1 MNLMLL
7 KKKKKTEPGDNQ
19 DEGTSLTGGG
29 GTGRIVPGQIMGC
42 RLGIFNLPL
51 ENSGENV

>member
-1 MNLMLL
+1 MNLTLF
-7 KKKKKTEPGDNQ
+7 KKKNTEPGDNQ
-19 DEGTSLTGGG
+19 DERTSLTGGG

-42 RLGIFNLPL
+42 RLGIFSLPV